1 MRAIVD
7 SATMKLLE
15 ERAFSSGQTASKLMD
30 RVGEQLAAKVE
41 SLAKE
46 MGSFPAIVLLS
57 GKGNNGADGY
67 TALTLLQKKNFPTV
81 AWQIGEVSSKT
92 LLAQRERLY
101 IDSGGKVVY
110 YPEVLQIPGPIIIID
125 GIYGLGF
132 RGCPDEGA
140 SKAILWA
147 NSHTGPVVSIDI
159 PSGVDPT
166 TGEVAGEAIY
176 ADYTLACQ
184 FPKKGSFLGKGW
196 EHSGQIE
203 IAELPLK
210 ITRSDLYLME
220 LSDAIPLLPRKR
232 RTQNKYSAGSVV
244 AVAGSPGMM
253 GAASL
258 ACEAVLRVG
267 AGYVRLLLSE
277 EGGFGEIPREV
288 VKTVPSSLEE
298 WISFLQKADS
308 VLVGPGL
315 GRDRLDALDHLWPHI
330 KAPAVIDADALYFLS
345 KKEVSEWGVQGKIL
359 TPHLGELSRLIQKEV
374 SAVDGPLLQQLRTLS
389 SVAQTTIVLKGA
401 PTFIFSEGKPTV
413 VMPKGDPGMATAGSG
428 DVLTGIIASFLAQGL
443 SPIHSSMLATW
454 LHSLAGEMAARKC
467 TSYSLIASTLLYT
480 IPQAMK
486 ALLDARM
493 QGERRSYIPFGRAEA
508 LPENQ

>member
-7 SATMKLLE
+7 SATMRLIE

-30 RVGEQLAAKVE
+30 RVGEELATKVE
-41 SLAKE
+41 ALAKE
-46 MGSFPAIVLLS
+46 MGSFPTIVLLS

-81 AWQIGEVSSKT
+81 AWQIGEVSPKT
-92 LLAQRERLY
+92 LLAQREQSY
-101 IDSGGKVVY
+101 IDSGGKVFY
-110 YPEVLQIPGPIIIID
+110 YPEVLQIPGPLIIID

-132 RGCPDEGA
+132 KGRPDEGA

-147 NSHTGPVVSIDI
+147 NSHTGPVISIDI

-166 TGEVAGEAIY
+166 SGEVAGEAIY

-184 FPKKGSFLGKGW
+184 FPKRGSFLGKGW

-203 IAELPLK
+203 IAELPLE

-220 LSDAIPLLPRKR
+220 LSDVMPLLPRKK
-232 RTQNKYSAGSVV
+232 RTQNKYSSGSVI
-244 AVAGSPGMM
+244 ALAGSPGMM

-277 EGGFGEIPREV
+277 ESGLAEIPREV
-288 VKTVPSSLEE
+288 VKTIPPSLEE

-308 VLVGPGL
+308 IFVGPGL
-315 GRDRLDALDHLWPHI
+315 GRDRLDHLNHLWLHI

-345 KKEVSEWGVQGKIL
+345 KKEVSEWGVQGKII

-374 SAVDGPLLQQLRTLS
+374 SSVDGPLLQQLRTLS

-401 PTFIFSEGKPTV
+401 PTFIFSEGKPTL
-413 VMPKGDPGMATAGSG
+413 VMPQGDPGMATAGSG
-428 DVLTGIIASFLAQGL
+428 DVLTGMICSLLAQGL
-443 SPIHSSMLATW
+443 SSFHASMLATW
-454 LHSLAGEMAARKC
+454 LHGCAGEIAAKEC
-467 TSYSLIASTLLYT
+467 TSYALIASSLLHA
-480 IPQAMK
+480 IPQAIK

-493 QGERRSYIPFGRAEA
+493 QGERRAYIPFGRAEST
-508 LPENQ
+508 PETQ